1 MVKIQNFINGELAEP
16 ISGDYFDNIS
26 PVTGE
31 VYSQI
36 PDSDSS
42 DIDLAVAAAREAFKS
57 WSKLSK
63 NERYDH
69 IMRLADEIEK
79 HFDELVKA
87 ES

>member
-1 MVKIQNFINGELAEP
+1 MKIQNFINGDFAEP
-16 ISGDYFDNIS
+16 ISGNYFDNIT

-31 VYSQI
+31 VYAQI

-42 DIDLAVAAAREAFKS
+42 DIDLAVSSAKEAFKS

-69 IMRLADEIEK
+69 IMHLADEI
-79 HFDELVKA
+79 
-87 ES
+87 

>member
-1 MVKIQNFINGELAEP
+1 MEP
-16 ISGDYFDNIS
+16 ISGNYFDNIT

-42 DIDLAVAAAREAFKS
+42 DIDLAVSSAKEAFKS

-69 IMRLADEIEK
+69 IMHLAD
-79 HFDELVKA
+79 
-87 ES
+87 